1 MPVINGPFRVF
12 GRTLSHFANNFVLL
26 MKNSELDDNYWL
38 AWWCRW
44 HVDNSKYLRDSI
56 DLVVTA
62 FQLPIH
68 LLSNPPRPLS
78 HSRYH

>member
-38 AWWCRW
+38 AWWYRL
-44 HVDNSKYLRDSI
+44 HVDNSKYLRDNI

-62 FQLPIH
+62 CRDTKSGPE
-68 LLSNPPRPLS
+68 LLWVVFTV
-78 HSRYH
+78 